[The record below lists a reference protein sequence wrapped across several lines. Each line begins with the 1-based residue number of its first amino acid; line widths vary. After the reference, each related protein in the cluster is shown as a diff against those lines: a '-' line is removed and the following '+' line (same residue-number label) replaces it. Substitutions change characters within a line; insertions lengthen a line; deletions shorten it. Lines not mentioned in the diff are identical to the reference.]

1 MTDYFDY
8 GDLKATI
15 IGLITGIAGFF
26 ICLGIQRYWSNH
38 TIQSIRR
45 RIEESET
52 EKVKLDNLAKSDRAL
67 IIHGFQGVFA

>member
-15 IGLITGIAGFF
+15 IGLTTGIAGFF
-26 ICLGIQRYWSNH
+26 TAWAS
-38 TIQSIRR
+38 S
-45 RIEESET
+45 EESET

-67 IIHGFQGVFA
+67 IIHGFQGVLP